1 MFGIGAGELMVIA
14 IVILIAV
21 GPDRLPTLMKTLGK
35 GMRDV
40 RRTTNELRRS
50 TGIDEILEE
59 NDLRDPLGLK
69 KPVPQKKPA
78 PKPTK
83 PVEHPAPAA
92 ARMPGSLTPEQVMVE
107 QPPLGVDVAFAE
119 SRARA
124 AIVARKLAA
133 APAPPEPEA

>member
-69 KPVPQKKPA
+69 KPTQKKPA

-83 PVEHPAPAA
+83 PAEHPAPAA
-92 ARMPGSLTPEQVMVE
+92 ARMPGSLTAEQVMVE
-107 QPPLGVDVAFAE
+107 QPPLGVDVAVAE
-119 SRARA
+119 FRARE
-124 AIVARKLAA
+124 AIVAQKLAA
-133 APAPPEPEA
+133 VPVSPEPEA